1 MAQIE
6 HRTRTDGATS
16 HHVKWRIGGG
26 RGAS

>member
-16 HHVKWRIGGG
+16 CQVKWRIGGG